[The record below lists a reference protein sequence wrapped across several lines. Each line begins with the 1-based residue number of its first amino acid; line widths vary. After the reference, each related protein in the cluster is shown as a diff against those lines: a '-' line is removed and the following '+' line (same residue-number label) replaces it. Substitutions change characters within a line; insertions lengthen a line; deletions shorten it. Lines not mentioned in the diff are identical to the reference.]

1 MLLSLAAM
9 CLPAAQAFQHGG
21 VSLRAARA
29 SPAVSMKVELAP
41 LPYSYNSLE
50 PKIGQRTLEIHHDK
64 HHAKYVNVANQMI
77 EGTEME
83 KEDAEAIFMKAHK
96 DGNAGL
102 FNNAAQV
109 CPILG
114 VHS

>member
-1 MLLSLAAM
+1 MKESKWQHDIND
-9 CLPAAQAFQHGG
+9 PAIMHE
-21 VSLRAARA
+21 
-29 SPAVSMKVELAP
+29 MYDE
-41 LPYSYNSLE
+41 
-50 PKIGQRTLEIHHDK
+50 
-64 HHAKYVNVANQMI
+64 YVA
-77 EGTEME
+77 
-83 KEDAEAIFMKAHK
+83 DAITFMKAHK

>member
-1 MLLSLAAM
+1 
-9 CLPAAQAFQHGG
+9 
-21 VSLRAARA
+21 
-29 SPAVSMKVELAP
+29 
-41 LPYSYNSLE
+41 
-50 PKIGQRTLEIHHDK
+50 
-64 HHAKYVNVANQMI
+64 MI